1 MRVGTWFIKAKSS
14 AFDLYELEKVA
25 KVVFPTV
32 AADYGD
38 TIGSCDRVRG
48 ELAQTMRRPEQF
60 GGDALGPVYQAYLDL
75 HDTVT
80 GPLKETETNLD
91 DTSTALDKAARHYA
105 EIDQAARDELYRRAQ
120 NDPELRGK
128 L

>member
-1 MRVGTWFIKAKSS
+1 VVHQGKEFGV
-14 AFDLYELEKVA
+14 DLYELEKVA
-25 KVVFPTV
+25 KVDFPTV

-38 TIGSCDRVRG
+38 AIGTCERLRG
-48 ELAQTMRRPEQF
+48 ELAQAMQRPAKF

-80 GPLKETETNLD
+80 GFLKETKANLD
-91 DTSTALDKAARHYA
+91 DTATALDKAARHYA
-105 EIDQAARDELYRRAQ
+105 ETDQAARDELYRRAQ
-120 NDPELRGK
+120 NDPELGGK